1 MQVIKVY
8 DKNSDLRCYG
18 KNIFKTMNEFMN
30 RFPFEYRK
38 LYDKNLE
45 SLQFMKCDRLDS
57 DAYNGTYDTRRNVVF
72 FTKSNALAHEMF
84 HVASYDAGRD
94 VSGFECDVSLDQGL
108 LEGMTEYF
116 RMKAFNLSNPEDYN
130 FEVFSVMMLE
140 NINDIFKH
148 YFIPNH
154 SEFIKLFPNKKDI
167 YNLLFSLDEYN
178 AGYLDY
184 LEKLAS
190 DEDAVV
196 DIHNIKMAIKNTI
209 NNLITIELSMVK
221 DKHELLQY
229 RDKFMDLIGDD
240 DVREVLSIFYPR
252 YYGYADMQTKK
263 RILER

>member
-30 RFPFEYRK
+30 RFPLEFRK

-167 YNLLFSLDEYN
+167 YNLLF
-178 AGYLDY
+178 
-184 LEKLAS
+184 
-190 DEDAVV
+190 
-196 DIHNIKMAIKNTI
+196 
-209 NNLITIELSMVK
+209 
-221 DKHELLQY
+221 
-229 RDKFMDLIGDD
+229 
-240 DVREVLSIFYPR
+240 
-252 YYGYADMQTKK
+252 
-263 RILER
+263 